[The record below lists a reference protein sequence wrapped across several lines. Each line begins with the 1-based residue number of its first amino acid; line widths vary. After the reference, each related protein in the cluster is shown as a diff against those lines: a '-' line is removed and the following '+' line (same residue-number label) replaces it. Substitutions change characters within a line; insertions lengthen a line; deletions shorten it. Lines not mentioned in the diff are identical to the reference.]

1 MVVSSSSSFT
11 CYVPFRYSPKRKD
24 FTFFEPSKKLNP
36 YRQLIKVPFST
47 SSPALTAARCNMF
60 DYAETGENLV
70 GDKQFVRWFREAWPY
85 LWAHRGCT
93 FVVTISG
100 DVLDGP
106 YCDLVLK
113 APTCSLS
120 LSVWFM
126 HARCLIVCLALNFN
140 M

>member
-1 MVVSSSSSFT
+1 MVVSSSTS
-11 CYVPFRYSPKRKD
+11 YLPFRCPQTRKD
-24 FTFFEPSKKLNP
+24 FSFFEPSKKLNP
-36 YRQLIKVPFST
+36 NRQLIKSPSSI
-47 SSPALTAARCNMF
+47 SSPPLTPAKCNMF

-85 LWAHRGCT
+85 LWAHRSCT

-113 APTCSLS
+113 AHTFPLS
-120 LSVWFM
+120 LSQ
-126 HARCLIVCLALNFN
+126 
-140 M
+140 

>member
-1 MVVSSSSSFT
+1 MTERGAMVVSSST
-11 CYVPFRYSPKRKD
+11 CYVPFRCPQARKD
-24 FTFFEPSKKLNP
+24 FAFVEPSKKLNP
-36 YRQLIKVPFST
+36 NRVLIKPPVYT
-47 SSPALTAARCNMF
+47 YSPALTAAKCNIF

-85 LWAHRGCT
+85 LWAHRSCT

-113 APTCSLS
+113 AFLVSSLY
-120 LSVWFM
+120 FG
-126 HARCLIVCLALNFN
+126 RPQ
-140 M
+140 